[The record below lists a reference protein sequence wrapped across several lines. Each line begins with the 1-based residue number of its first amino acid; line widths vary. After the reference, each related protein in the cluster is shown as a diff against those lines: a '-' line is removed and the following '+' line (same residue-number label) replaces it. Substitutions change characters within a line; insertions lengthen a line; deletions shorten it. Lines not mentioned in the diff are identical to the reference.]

1 MSKTNFEF
9 LDALGQI
16 ARDKGI
22 SVDTLLD
29 ALANAL
35 VAAYKRR
42 PDAAEEAVVT
52 IDPDSGEI
60 RVYGQELNEDG
71 EVVREWDDTPDDFG
85 RIAAQTAKQ
94 VILQRIREVERDMKY
109 EEYAGREGD
118 IVTGIVQQTDNRYT
132 LLDLGKVEAL
142 LPQAEQVSYE
152 RYEHGARLKAY
163 IVEVRKTTKGPQIVV
178 SRTHPGLIKR
188 LFELEVPEIGSGVV
202 EIKAAARE
210 PGHRTKI
217 AVWSNDPNVDPV
229 GACVGARGSRVR
241 MVTNELRGERVDVVP
256 FSDDPVELIQ
266 NALAPARVREVRL
279 DEETGTATVIV
290 SDFQLSLAI
299 GKEGQNARLAARLT
313 GWRID
318 IKSETQLAEE
328 EAGYGDQEW
337 AEGEWVEDEGG
348 ELVWKP
354 AEGGEAMSAEEWSHQ
369 AEETGDPAAAAAPAA
384 GRRSRRRVRRRR
396 RGGSRRGG
404 ARRGHRSDGRSDGRC
419 DRRRPRHSPGT
430 DLCRLPD
437 GPAGRRADPGRT
449 ERSGRA
455 DRRSLRTGAWG
466 LALLGIVGLPGS
478 CRAQA
483 WIRSGLRHG
492 DRRCGGRA
500 LSGRPGGGVGA
511 GDTRCARIRG
521 WATRWARRRT
531 KDEENHLPKKIR
543 VYELAKELGLTN
555 KEGLELALSL
565 GIGVKSHSSSIEDAQ
580 ADRVRR
586 KADADGLRRPVQP
599 EEPAPAKKAAKATKA
614 AEAVPAAARR
624 RAGQRRPSR
633 RPRPR
638 RWPHRAVPPPA
649 SPRSRRRRPA
659 RWRLRRRPHPRRPV
673 RPQRFRFARLA

>member
-22 SVDTLLD
+22 SVETLLD

-60 RVYGQELNEDG
+60 RVYGQELNEEG

-328 EAGYGDQEW
+328 EAGGYGDQDW
-337 AEGEWVEDEGG
+337 AEGEWVEDESG

-369 AEETGDPAAAAAPAA
+369 AEDTTEAPA
-384 GRRSRRRVRRRR
+384 RRVRDGRRPQPR
-396 RGGSRRGG
+396 RHQQQPRHRSARSPQGRPSLPRWRMARSRGVGRGRGIAPTRTCVGCRRALPADQLIRIVRLPGG
-404 ARRGHRSDGRSDGRC
+404 ALSVDRHGAGRGAWLCRD
-419 DRRRPRHSPGT
+419 SPGCL
-430 DLCRLPD
+430 DDAVR
-437 GPAGRRADPGRT
+437 
-449 ERSGRA
+449 
-455 DRRSLRTGAWG
+455 
-466 LALLGIVGLPGS
+466 
-478 CRAQA
+478 
-483 WIRSGLRHG
+483 RHG
-492 DRRCGGRA
+492 FERA
-500 LSGRPGGGVGA
+500 FAASIDA
-511 GDTRCARIRG
+511 GDLQQFRA
-521 WATRWARRRT
+521 
-531 KDEENHLPKKIR
+531 HL
-543 VYELAKELGLTN
+543 G
-555 KEGLELALSL
+555 
-565 GIGVKSHSSSIEDAQ
+565 
-580 ADRVRR
+580 
-586 KADADGLRRPVQP
+586 
-599 EEPAPAKKAAKATKA
+599 
-614 AEAVPAAARR
+614 EA
-624 RAGQRRPSR
+624 
-633 RPRPR
+633 
-638 RWPHRAVPPPA
+638 W
-649 SPRSRRRRPA
+649 RRPA
-659 RWRLRRRPHPRRPV
+659 PDV
-673 RPQRFRFARLA
+673 RG